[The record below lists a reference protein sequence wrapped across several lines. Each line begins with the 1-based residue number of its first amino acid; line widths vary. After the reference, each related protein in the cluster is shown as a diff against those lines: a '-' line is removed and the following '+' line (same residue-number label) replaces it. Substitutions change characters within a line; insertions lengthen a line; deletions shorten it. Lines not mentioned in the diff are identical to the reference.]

1 MNLKDDIWG
10 LFKKIESGEKAGGP
24 PEFIIAG
31 LGNPGKDYERT
42 RHNTGFMA
50 MDRVAAECGAKID
63 KLKFKSYTALTTL
76 GGHRVFLMKP
86 CTFMNLSGEA
96 VTAAMEFY
104 KIPIQNVIVVFDD
117 TTLPVGKMRIRRK
130 GSDGGHNGIKN
141 IIYLSGSNEF
151 PRVKL
156 SFGQPFLSQQ
166 NIRLRRGGAFAPRKR
181 PDNIRPGE
189 SFRSRAVATHHFL
202 FRGVLCYL
210 TLWTAALSSD
220 RYSQRLGGVFL
231 CPFMPRVSPGPS
243 GPCSHTL
250 SGSGRKNRPC
260 S

>member
-63 KLKFKSYTALTTL
+63 KLKFKSYTALATL

-86 CTFMNLSGEA
+86 CTYMNLSGEA

-104 KIPIQNVIVVFDD
+104 KIPIHNVIVVFDD

-151 PRVKL
+151 PRVKIGI
-156 SFGQPFLSQQ
+156 GQ
-166 NIRLRRGGAFAPRKR
+166 R
-181 PDNIRPGE
+181 PEGWDL
-189 SFRSRAVATHHFL
+189 ADW
-202 FRGVLCYL
+202 VLGRYSDEDL
-210 TLWTAALSSD
+210 KALSPIFD
-220 RYSQRLGGVFL
+220 NTVEALKLIMDGKAEEAMGKF
-231 CPFMPRVSPGPS
+231 
-243 GPCSHTL
+243 
-250 SGSGRKNRPC
+250 N
-260 S
+260 

>member
-151 PRVKL
+151 PRVKIGI
-156 SFGQPFLSQQ
+156 GQ
-166 NIRLRRGGAFAPRKR
+166 R
-181 PDNIRPGE
+181 PEDWDL
-189 SFRSRAVATHHFL
+189 ADW
-202 FRGVLCYL
+202 VLGRYSDKDL
-210 TLWTAALSSD
+210 KALSPIFD
-220 RYSQRLGGVFL
+220 NTVEALKLIMDGKAEEAMGKF
-231 CPFMPRVSPGPS
+231 
-243 GPCSHTL
+243 
-250 SGSGRKNRPC
+250 N
-260 S
+260 

>member
-10 LFKKIESGEKAGGP
+10 LFKKIERGEKAGGP

-63 KLKFKSYTALTTL
+63 KLKFKSYTALATL

-151 PRVKL
+151 PRVKIGI
-156 SFGQPFLSQQ
+156 GQ
-166 NIRLRRGGAFAPRKR
+166 R
-181 PDNIRPGE
+181 PEGWDL
-189 SFRSRAVATHHFL
+189 ADW
-202 FRGVLCYL
+202 VLGRYSDEDL
-210 TLWTAALSSD
+210 KALSPIFD
-220 RYSQRLGGVFL
+220 NTVEALKLIMDGKAEEAMGKF
-231 CPFMPRVSPGPS
+231 
-243 GPCSHTL
+243 
-250 SGSGRKNRPC
+250 N
-260 S
+260 

>member
-63 KLKFKSYTALTTL
+63 KLKFKSYTALATL

-151 PRVKL
+151 PRVKIGI
-156 SFGQPFLSQQ
+156 GQ
-166 NIRLRRGGAFAPRKR
+166 R
-181 PDNIRPGE
+181 PEGWDL
-189 SFRSRAVATHHFL
+189 ADW
-202 FRGVLCYL
+202 VLGRYSDEDL
-210 TLWTAALSSD
+210 KALSPIFD
-220 RYSQRLGGVFL
+220 NTVEALKLIMDGKAEEAMGKF
-231 CPFMPRVSPGPS
+231 
-243 GPCSHTL
+243 
-250 SGSGRKNRPC
+250 N
-260 S
+260 

>member
-63 KLKFKSYTALTTL
+63 KLKFKSYTALATL

-96 VTAAMEFY
+96 VTSAMEFY

-151 PRVKL
+151 PRVKIGI
-156 SFGQPFLSQQ
+156 GQ
-166 NIRLRRGGAFAPRKR
+166 R
-181 PDNIRPGE
+181 PEGWDL
-189 SFRSRAVATHHFL
+189 ADW
-202 FRGVLCYL
+202 VLGRYSDEDL
-210 TLWTAALSSD
+210 KALSPIFD
-220 RYSQRLGGVFL
+220 NTVEALKLIMDGKAEEAMGKF
-231 CPFMPRVSPGPS
+231 
-243 GPCSHTL
+243 
-250 SGSGRKNRPC
+250 N
-260 S
+260 

>member
-151 PRVKL
+151 PRVKIGI
-156 SFGQPFLSQQ
+156 GQ
-166 NIRLRRGGAFAPRKR
+166 R
-181 PDNIRPGE
+181 PEGWDL
-189 SFRSRAVATHHFL
+189 ADW
-202 FRGVLCYL
+202 VLGRYSDEDL
-210 TLWTAALSSD
+210 KALSPIFENTVEALKLIMD
-220 RYSQRLGGVFL
+220 GKAEEAMGKF
-231 CPFMPRVSPGPS
+231 
-243 GPCSHTL
+243 
-250 SGSGRKNRPC
+250 N
-260 S
+260 